1 MLQTD
6 FYYLEIKLYNL
17 SILFHF
23 SVLVQLICTY
33 CN

>member
-1 MLQTD
+1 MLKTD

-23 SVLVQLICTY
+23 SV
-33 CN
+33 